1 MNLHA
6 HVSCPGVLTRTHFC
20 PFRRAQFM
28 HYVMEQSQCRNG
40 AALPRKMSLMWWK
53 CIKLTGRAEANASI
67 AAGHDAALSTS
78 VSKQPG
84 SFYWV
89 LSLVFKK
96 GTAPVAKRLSL
107 KANKDIFFFFFSFFF
122 MRADIS
128 GLLDTL
134 VIKGTPL
141 KTESENRSI
150 MWAADKGNVTVVRKT
165 LANNLVTSFKL

>member
-28 HYVMEQSQCRNG
+28 HYVMEQSQRRNG

-53 CIKLTGRAEANASI
+53 CIKLTGRAEANASV

-107 KANKDIFFFFFSFFF
+107 KANKDIFFFFLFFF
-122 MRADIS
+122 FLWELTFLAFLT
-128 GLLDTL
+128 LLS
-134 VIKGTPL
+134 L
-141 KTESENRSI
+141 KALLWRPSRT
-150 MWAADKGNVTVVRKT
+150 KT
-165 LANNLVTSFKL
+165 LNNVSCWQRKRDSCEENTS